1 MLNRQRHFPTFSIQH
16 SALSIQQFPIMSDL
30 FEELSRAPA
39 PPPPPAS
46 LERRVHDRLNNVL
59 AVLHVVEFFVRAVP
73 YALFWFA
80 RGVGGWVY
88 VALTGRQAVENRRSE
103 NFPFDRDSPG

>member
-1 MLNRQRHFPTFSIQH
+1 
-16 SALSIQQFPIMSDL
+16 MSDL
-30 FEELSRAPA
+30 FDQLSDVPA

-46 LERRVHDRLNNVL
+46 LNRRVHDRLNSVL

-73 YALFWFA
+73 YAMFWFA
-80 RGVGGWVY
+80 RGIGGWVY
-88 VALTGRQAVENRRSE
+88 VALMGQHAVENQRPENLRSE

>member
-1 MLNRQRHFPTFSIQH
+1 
-16 SALSIQQFPIMSDL
+16 MSDI
-30 FEELSRAPA
+30 FDQLSDSPA

-46 LERRVHDRLNNVL
+46 LDRHMHDRLNHVL

-80 RGVGGWVY
+80 HGIGGWVY
-88 VALTGRQAVENRRSE
+88 VALTGRHVVEVRRPENLRSE
-103 NFPFDRDSPG
+103 NFPFDRDSPT